1 MRYSILAGWL
11 LLLAL
16 PFTPIPRG
24 SPAISPL
31 EVIGAP
37 IRYLRAFDQT
47 YRPLFKGLQTPKA
60 LPSLATP
67 GDVTV
72 KSWRDEKGV
81 MHFSDTGNAP
91 AHAEEKVVKH
101 IDNSQLMSQPP
112 VLTSSSSLQQVTLL
126 GMLLLATAILMAAL
140 HGMLVIG
147 LRTVTW
153 IRDRQAGNDDDTE
166 PAPAPL
172 AAFEFH
178 GNTSSDPYAILGIS
192 PKASNHNVRSAYEKA
207 LARYSAEQLL
217 GMSPGQQE
225 AARMKARDIEDAWQR
240 IRIER
245 SMG

>member
-24 SPAISPL
+24 APAISPM

-47 YRPLFKGLQTPKA
+47 YRPLLPTLKTPKS
-60 LPSLATP
+60 LPQLATP
-67 GDVTV
+67 GDITV

-101 IDNSQLMSQPP
+101 SDNSQLIGPQPI
-112 VLTSSSSLQQVTLL
+112 LTSSSTLQKVTLL
-126 GMLLLATAILMAAL
+126 GTLLLITAIVMASL
-140 HGMLVIG
+140 HSILVIG
-147 LRTVTW
+147 LRAVTW
-153 IRDRQAGNDDDTE
+153 LRDRKAGNDDEPE

-207 LARYSAEQLL
+207 MARYSADQLL
-217 GMSPGQQE
+217 GMNPGQQE
-225 AARMKARDIEDAWQR
+225 AARMKAREIEDAWQR
-240 IRIER
+240 IRVER